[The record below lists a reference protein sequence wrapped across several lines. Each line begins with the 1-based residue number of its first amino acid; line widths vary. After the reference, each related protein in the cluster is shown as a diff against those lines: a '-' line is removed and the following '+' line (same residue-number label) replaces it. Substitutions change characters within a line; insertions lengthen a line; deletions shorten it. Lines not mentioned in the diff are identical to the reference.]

1 MGNRRIRDAVVL
13 FALYGGLSACSQGT
27 STPWTNKDLE
37 KFSDQMS
44 NAGKAFAVADVCM
57 PLIDSD
63 ADTRTRVILEIS
75 AKRYTQLLEIDAED
89 RLEDMIAFYKNAG
102 GTEEELATLE
112 ASYQDTYDETLAD
125 LTSIGVCE
133 ETVVNFHN
141 TIINAKVRDR

>member
-1 MGNRRIRDAVVL
+1 MSIRTIGHMVAISGL
-13 FALYGGLSACSQGT
+13 CAGLYGCGNGAPA
-27 STPWTNKDLE
+27 PWTNKDIE
-37 KFSDQMS
+37 KFSEQMS

-63 ADTRTRVILEIS
+63 ADTRNRVILEIS
-75 AKRYTQLLEIDAED
+75 AKRYTQLLDIDTED
-89 RLEDMIAFYKNAG
+89 RLEDMIVFYENAG
-102 GTEEELATLE
+102 GTEEELAMLE
-112 ASYQDTYDETLAD
+112 ASYQATYDETLAD